1 VRLLRWALGLTL
13 LMSGCG
19 GGSGSQ
25 PTDANRGDCNGSI
38 RFKGIVYVVDSRLN
52 QAAPQGRTIGPG
64 AAVDCDHRTVVDRVV
79 VSSVTG
85 ADTGLA
91 IRVGHG
97 AWHGVYVAEN
107 VRREEWPKIL
117 RQP

>member
-1 VRLLRWALGLTL
+1 
-13 LMSGCG
+13 
-19 GGSGSQ
+19 
-25 PTDANRGDCNGSI
+25 
-38 RFKGIVYVVDSRLN
+38 
-52 QAAPQGRTIGPG
+52 
-64 AAVDCDHRTVVDRVV
+64 V